1 MALADKKGIKEMT
14 LDEYVKECGLDLS
27 EYKVLENSEKENK
40 HFKQWSSFPAIIRDI
55 AVLMPNETDKKD
67 LEDILEKAD
76 LLARPPRLVDVYQK
90 DYQTS
95 YAYRLVFQSDEKT
108 LTDDEVAPIMED
120 LYEKIKGK
128 SWEIR

>member
-1 MALADKKGIKEMT
+1 MT

-120 LYEKIKGK
+120 LYEKIKAK